1 MKPTFNKAQIFKLA
15 HTMFRQMRR
24 DGFQIDF
31 AYALRRAWAVA
42 KGTMLRV
49 RDDLARN
56 IRVNSYGCHYPV
68 VIMPWSNVDLYRLGA

>member
-1 MKPTFNKAQIFKLA
+1 MTPTFNKAQIFKLA

-42 KGTMLRV
+42 KGTMMQV
-49 RDDLARN
+49 RDDLVHN
-56 IRVNSYGCHYPV
+56 IRANSYGCHFPV
-68 VIMPWSNVDLYRLGA
+68 VILPWSNVELYRIGV